1 MTQISQG
8 VEFNRLMMQM
18 RAMQMEATG
27 TPQASAA
34 ATVEQGPKGAEFSNV
49 MRGALD
55 QVNALQKSTNELRT
69 DYEMGVAGVD
79 LTDVMIASQ
88 KSSVAMQATVQV
100 RNRMVSAYE
109 EIMRMQI

>member
-27 TPQASAA
+27 KPQAPAP
-34 ATVEQGPKGAEFSNV
+34 VEQGPKGAEFSNV

-55 QVNALQKSTNELRT
+55 RVSELQKTTSNLQTS
-69 DYEMGVAGVD
+69 YEMGVAGVD

>member
-1 MTQISQG
+1 MSQG

-27 TPQASAA
+27 KPQAPAA
-34 ATVEQGPKGAEFSNV
+34 LEQGPDKGSEFSEV

-55 QVNALQKSTNELRT
+55 KVNELQKTTGDLRT
-69 DYEMGVAGVD
+69 SYEMGEAGVD